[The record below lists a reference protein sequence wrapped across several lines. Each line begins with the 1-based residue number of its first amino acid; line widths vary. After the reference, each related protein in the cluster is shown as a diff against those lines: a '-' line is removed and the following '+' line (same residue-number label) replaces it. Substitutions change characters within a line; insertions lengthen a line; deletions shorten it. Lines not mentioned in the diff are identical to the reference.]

1 MLENISVILA
11 PELKIIIDISIK
23 ELKSLKPNSKNGNY
37 KNTIKKPCLL
47 PKSVVKYTN
56 QQPTKK

>member
-1 MLENISVILA
+1 MLEKISIILA
-11 PELKIIIDISIK
+11 LESKKIIDIPIK
-23 ELKSLKPNSKNGNY
+23 ELKSLKLDSKNGNH

-56 QQPTKK
+56 